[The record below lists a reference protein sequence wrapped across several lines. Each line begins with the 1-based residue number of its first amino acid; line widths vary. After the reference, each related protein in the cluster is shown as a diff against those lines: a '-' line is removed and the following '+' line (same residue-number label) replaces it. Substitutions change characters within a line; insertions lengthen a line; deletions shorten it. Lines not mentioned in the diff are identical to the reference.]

1 MWGDACYWMCT
12 LCALDFCGAGLCKCS
27 VCASVSHSV
36 PSPPP
41 TPKKSF
47 RPRGLNRRNIDAY
60 DVLHEKD
67 FFLFSKQ
74 VVIVFCCWTFLC
86 FFLFF
91 FYLPPPP
98 ALWLSSGSVL
108 ALKALTFKCLLY
120 EPRVF
125 KHQTMLACWSHTC
138 DPPVPLLYIVH
149 SYCHFMRDYYFF
161 SIKW

>member
-1 MWGDACYWMCT
+1 MCT

-67 FFLFSKQ
+67 FFF
-74 VVIVFCCWTFLC
+74 VFKAGSHCFLLLDISM
-86 FFLFF
+86 FFPFF

-98 ALWLSSGSVL
+98 ALWLGSGSVL

-125 KHQTMLACWSHTC
+125 KHQTMLAC
-138 DPPVPLLYIVH
+138 
-149 SYCHFMRDYYFF
+149 
-161 SIKW
+161 

>member
-1 MWGDACYWMCT
+1 MCT

-27 VCASVSHSV
+27 VCASVSHIV

-91 FYLPPPP
+91 FFTFLP
-98 ALWLSSGSVL
+98 LQHCGSVL
-108 ALKALTFKCLLY
+108 ARSWLLRLSHSSASCMSLVCLNT
-120 EPRVF
+120 
-125 KHQTMLACWSHTC
+125 KQCWPVEATPVTLLSHC
-138 DPPVPLLYIVH
+138 CI
-149 SYCHFMRDYYFF
+149 
-161 SIKW
+161 

>member
-1 MWGDACYWMCT
+1 MCT

-67 FFLFSKQ
+67 FFF
-74 VVIVFCCWTFLC
+74 VFKAGSHCFLLLDISMFFPFFFFTFLP
-86 FFLFF
+86 LQH
-91 FYLPPPP
+91 
-98 ALWLSSGSVL
+98 SGSVL
-108 ALKALTFKCLLY
+108 ARSWLLRLSHSSASCMSLVCLNT
-120 EPRVF
+120 
-125 KHQTMLACWSHTC
+125 KQCWPVEATPVTLLSHC
-138 DPPVPLLYIVH
+138 CI
-149 SYCHFMRDYYFF
+149 
-161 SIKW
+161 

>member
-1 MWGDACYWMCT
+1 MCT

-60 DVLHEKD
+60 DVLLEKD

-91 FYLPPPP
+91 FFTFLP
-98 ALWLSSGSVL
+98 LQHCGSVL
-108 ALKALTFKCLLY
+108 ARSWLLRLSHSSASCMSLVCLNT
-120 EPRVF
+120 
-125 KHQTMLACWSHTC
+125 KQCWPVEATPVTLLSHC
-138 DPPVPLLYIVH
+138 CI
-149 SYCHFMRDYYFF
+149 
-161 SIKW
+161 

>member
-1 MWGDACYWMCT
+1 MCT

-91 FYLPPPP
+91 FFTFLP
-98 ALWLSSGSVL
+98 LQHSGSVL
-108 ALKALTFKCLLY
+108 AQSWLLRLSHSSASCMSLVCLNT
-120 EPRVF
+120 
-125 KHQTMLACWSHTC
+125 KQCWPVEATPVTLLSHC
-138 DPPVPLLYIVH
+138 CI
-149 SYCHFMRDYYFF
+149 
-161 SIKW
+161 